1 VGFIEEKGERKRRPG
16 SSMGADDFYSM
27 NAIDVSVS
35 MEESGEGET
44 DALKLHNA
52 EGDERSRV
60 ARGCA
65 IAGGS

>member
-1 VGFIEEKGERKRRPG
+1 
-16 SSMGADDFYSM
+16 MGADDFYSM